1 MRYFVTVALA
11 ALALAVVA
19 VHGWGGAS
27 AVHEHSEWEQ
37 VMPPVMASDF
47 TEDAAAMMAAR
58 TWAET
63 CRDNDW
69 VGAPRLSAAEGSL
82 PRRGRH
88 PLRRCGLR
96 RDGGHRRIPGGYRR
110 VHRVPLRSRAR
121 TPTTQQIGPPRGGR
135 SHHAA
140 VGGVGD
146 GDGVGGT
153 AAGSSSICPVA
164 CLNGVDQ
171 GIDCQNM
178 CTFGGERPFVLV
190 CRPGVTYYRIDGGA
204 LQWTSGSVAGLRALH
219 GDRFELAEECHGP

>member
-27 AVHEHSEWEQ
+27 AVHEHSEWER
-37 VMPPVMASDF
+37 VAPPVMASDF
-47 TEDAAAMMAAR
+47 TEDAAAMMVAR
-58 TWAET
+58 MWAEA
-63 CRDNDW
+63 CRDNGW
-69 VGAPRLSAAEGSL
+69 VGAGCMQAKVPYRDEGVTRAAAADFDATGATVEFQEGTGGFIEYRYVAPHRAEG
-82 PRRGRH
+82 G
-88 PLRRCGLR
+88 
-96 RDGGHRRIPGGYRR
+96 
-110 VHRVPLRSRAR
+110 ATA
-121 TPTTQQIGPPRGGR
+121 TPSAG
-135 SHHAA
+135 S
-140 VGGVGD
+140 
-146 GDGVGGT
+146 GT
-153 AAGSSSICPVA
+153 AAGSGPSSICPVA

-219 GDRFELAEECHGP
+219 GDRFELAEECHSSP

>member
-27 AVHEHSEWEQ
+27 AVHEHSEWER

-47 TEDAAAMMAAR
+47 TEDASAMMAAR

-63 CRDNDW
+63 CRTSDW
-69 VGAPRLSAAEGSL
+69 VGAGCLRPKVPYRDEGVTRSAAADFDATGATVEFQEGT
-82 PRRGRH
+82 
-88 PLRRCGLR
+88 
-96 RDGGHRRIPGGYRR
+96 GGFIEYRFVAPHRAEGG
-110 VHRVPLRSRAR
+110 ATA
-121 TPTTQQIGPPRGGR
+121 TPSG
-135 SHHAA
+135 
-140 VGGVGD
+140 GD
-146 GDGVGGT
+146 GAT
-153 AAGSSSICPVA
+153 ATPSAGPSSICPVA

-219 GDRFELAEECHGP
+219 GDRFELAEECHSP

>member
-19 VHGWGGAS
+19 VHGWGGAT
-27 AVHEHSEWEQ
+27 AVHEHSEWETL
-37 VMPPVMASDF
+37 PPGGVVASDF
-47 TEDAAAMMAAR
+47 NENAADMAIAR
-58 TWAET
+58 TWAEN
-63 CRDNDW
+63 CRDNGW
-69 VGAPRLSAAEGSL
+69 VGADCLRPKVPYVDEGVDRAAAADFDATGTTVEFSEGTGGFVVYRYARRPHPAEGE
-82 PRRGRH
+82 
-88 PLRRCGLR
+88 
-96 RDGGHRRIPGGYRR
+96 GG
-110 VHRVPLRSRAR
+110 ATA
-121 TPTTQQIGPPRGGR
+121 TPSAGTG
-135 SHHAA
+135 S
-140 VGGVGD
+140 
-146 GDGVGGT
+146 GT
-153 AAGSSSICPVA
+153 AAGPSSICPVA

>member
-1 MRYFVTVALA
+1 MRHLVTVAA
-11 ALALAVVA
+11 VAIGALALIVA
-19 VHGWGGAS
+19 AANGGRTS

-58 TWAET
+58 TWAEN
-63 CRDNDW
+63 CRDNGW
-69 VGAPRLSAAEGSL
+69 VGAGCLRPKVPYRDEGVTRSAAADFDATGATVEFQEGTGGFIEYRFVA
-82 PRRGRH
+82 PHRAE
-88 PLRRCGLR
+88 
-96 RDGGHRRIPGGYRR
+96 DGATATPSGGGG
-110 VHRVPLRSRAR
+110 ATA
-121 TPTTQQIGPPRGGR
+121 TPSAGP
-135 SHHAA
+135 
-140 VGGVGD
+140 
-146 GDGVGGT
+146 
-153 AAGSSSICPVA
+153 SSICPVA